1 MIAFPFSN
9 SFALKRAEGG
19 KQGSYMAL
27 YSIAFST
34 GHIFGH
40 NSGMQLIDKFG
51 YALTWNVMILLSLIT
66 CGLLVYVM
74 FMVKKENASPVPEPG
89 GVKLLAE

>member
-1 MIAFPFSN
+1 MIFLTLGEMIAFPFSN

-27 YSIAFST
+27 YSIAFSI

-40 NSGMQLIDKFG
+40 NSGMQMINKFG
-51 YALTWNVMILLSLIT
+51 YATTWNVMILLSLIA

-74 FMVKKENASPVPEPG
+74 FLVKKENHTPVLET
-89 GVKLLAE
+89 